1 MSATRRLGPWVRSLS
16 GTGAPKTGPPGTYYN
31 SQLGAWIRKSGEA
44 GIRIHDVSLAAVH
57 AQEFASRGALLLPK
71 LQSIRPASIDLGS
84 VLGPSRARICA
95 VGPIFSHAEKERVS
109 LEASLPAGPGAS
121 TLLSVYTPDAK
132 TLEEW
137 INVRVIAAGNK
148 MVTIQES
155 CRCEDKTQAIKGI
168 TDLSALARAACIQVK
183 VRLVDAFSGGDEA
196 SFALQDLVLGI
207 SDAGASLLYRGTEKK
222 RRMMCVTILKRSW
235 GWMCQGSR

>member
-16 GTGAPKTGPPGTYYN
+16 GTVGPKTGPPGTYYN
-31 SQLGAWIRKSGEA
+31 SQLGAWIRKMGEA
-44 GIRIHDVSLAAVH
+44 GIRMHT
-57 AQEFASRGALLLPK
+57 QEFASSGVILFPK

-84 VLGPSRARICA
+84 VLGPAPIFA
-95 VGPIFSHAEKERVS
+95 VGREGVGGEGEGEGEGDSKPHC
-109 LEASLPAGPGAS
+109 LQ
-121 TLLSVYTPDAK
+121 
-132 TLEEW
+132 
-137 INVRVIAAGNK
+137 VR
-148 MVTIQES
+148 
-155 CRCEDKTQAIKGI
+155 TQALSCPCTLKGI

-196 SFALQDLVLGI
+196 SFTLQDLVLGI

-222 RRMMCVTILKRSW
+222 RRMMCVTILKCSW